1 MGSLAWNGTTFD
13 SLARAGHVHLSTR
26 SWTKSRPGGS
36 TGPFCNLSGR
46 WQYFRWMN
54 RRVSLVT
61 TDLTNEWGFISFEFE
76 AIYSSSGLSNKFSH
90 SAPSIQRHLLAEN
103 ESLKKIKKK
112 KIKKNKKM
120 KLKKLKK
127 WKLKKLKKWKIFKN
141 WSIPPSP
148 YNLKKI
154 NKKS

>member
-36 TGPFCNLSGR
+36 TGPFCNLSDR

-61 TDLTNEWGFISFEFE
+61 TDLTNEWGFISFEP
-76 AIYSSSGLSNKFSH
+76 IHSSSGLSKKFRH
-90 SAPSIQRHLLAEN
+90 SAPSTIGWKWKFKKWKWKF
-103 ESLKKIKKK
+103 KKIKKIKIKQNK
-112 KIKKNKKM
+112 KI

-127 WKLKKLKKWKIFKN
+127 WKLKKLKKWKIFKIDR
-141 WSIPPSP
+141 SHQVLIIS
-148 YNLKKI
+148 KK
-154 NKKS
+154 